1 MHFVESDLT
10 YCEKLS
16 VLQLSD
22 KTIPA
27 STINIR
33 KQKKKLNSRHVYEK
47 CLFAL
52 THFATHSRE
61 RKSSCCCVCTHHVRY
76 GDWHSCYTHTHRRPV
91 IGEIRSKRSFDCRQD
106 SKCHGRLCISL
117 FHPVSTVLTSYS
129 TGFGTMAILLSLRLN
144 HTTNRPNYNTIHFN

>member
-1 MHFVESDLT
+1 MHFGDLLRKIQRT
-10 YCEKLS
+10 PTKWQFQCHR
-16 VLQLSD
+16 
-22 KTIPA
+22 
-27 STINIR
+27 TINIS
-33 KQKKKLNSRHVYEK
+33 KPKKNLNPRHVYEN

-76 GDWHSCYTHTHRRPV
+76 GDWHSCYTHTHRRLV

-117 FHPVSTVLTSYS
+117 FQPVSTGFDIVG
-129 TGFGTMAILLSLRLN
+129 TGFWNDGDFTFTSL
-144 HTTNRPNYNTIHFN
+144 